1 MATTRTPTRYV
12 ALLRGINVGK
22 ARQVDMPR
30 LKEVLTARGHD
41 DVRTHLRS
49 GNVVLTSAL
58 REAALA
64 ADLSAAIEAEFGFA
78 VPVVVRSGTELA
90 AVVTGD
96 PFATVATDPARY
108 LVTFLPEAPDPAR
121 VDALPPAEG
130 GGDYLVRGREL
141 YLWLPDGI
149 SETPLASWKWDR
161 LLGQPGHRPELEHR
175 PEAGRAERVR
185 PGRAP
190 PIGVTHVAVR
200 FGRAVEQPIR
210 SCSACTDEGREP
222 ARGPARD
229 RAGGRADLAV
239 CVTPSRHSRCSP
251 GACRTSPSCPRVRAD
266 LRGTRRPPPGP
277 THGPAPTCATS

>member
-1 MATTRTPTRYV
+1 VATTRTPTRYV

-30 LKEVLTARGHD
+30 LKEVLTERGHG

-58 REAALA
+58 SETALA
-64 ADLSAAIEAEFGFA
+64 DDLSAAIDAEFGFA
-78 VPVVVRSGTELA
+78 VPVVIRSGAEVA

-108 LVTFLPEAPDPAR
+108 LVTFLPAAPDPAR

-149 SETPLASWKWDR
+149 ANTPLAAWKWDR
-161 LLGQPGHRPELEHR
+161 LLGVAGTGRNWNTVMRLGEL
-175 PEAGRAERVR
+175 A
-185 PGRAP
+185 AP
-190 PIGVTHVAVR
+190 
-200 FGRAVEQPIR
+200 
-210 SCSACTDEGREP
+210 
-222 ARGPARD
+222 
-229 RAGGRADLAV
+229 
-239 CVTPSRHSRCSP
+239 
-251 GACRTSPSCPRVRAD
+251 SPSS
-266 LRGTRRPPPGP
+266 G
-277 THGPAPTCATS
+277 